1 VEFCGSALDGI
12 KGFGA
17 DQIRSSVK
25 THNFALVILAAAC
38 VGLGL
43 HLAAASIPAYLFMGV
58 FTGTVIHLAKAEICS
73 QISEKWAMKKWTELA
88 LSTIG
93 LGVTVWYL
101 PMTSICTAVTVLCS
115 DPYMISRAVRSL
127 QPPKK

>member
-1 VEFCGSALDGI
+1 VDFCGSTLDGI
-12 KGFGA
+12 KGFGV
-17 DQIRSSVK
+17 DQIRSAVK

-43 HLAAASIPAYLFMGV
+43 HLAATSIPAYLFMGV
-58 FTGTVIHLAKAEICS
+58 FTGAVIHLAKDEIYS
-73 QISEKWAMKKWTELA
+73 QISEKWAMKRWTELA
-88 LSTIG
+88 LSTIS

-101 PMTSICTAVTVLCS
+101 PMTSVCTAVTILCS
-115 DPYMISRAVRSL
+115 DPYMISNAIRNL